1 VWIEMLDLGMIALS
15 VFLFG
20 LMFALIAW
28 FDRI

>member
-1 VWIEMLDLGMIALS
+1 MLDLGMIALS